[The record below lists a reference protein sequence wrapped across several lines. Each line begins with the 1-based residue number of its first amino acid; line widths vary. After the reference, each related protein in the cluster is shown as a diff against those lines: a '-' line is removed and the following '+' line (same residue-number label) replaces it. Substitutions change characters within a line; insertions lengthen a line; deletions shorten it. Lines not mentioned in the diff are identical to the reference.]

1 MYQFNNKMLIASI
14 CVCSVPYSYADQNH
28 VSIDIVGDK
37 RCITSNGLPDH
48 STGKFPNSGNPNRIS
63 SQSIKLCVSTNPV
76 KGAVAQPARGS
87 VGVAL
92 NGVQMRPGTADYYDP
107 SSQRGFS
114 RDRSSGWN
122 LEGLGAR
129 TLLGMDNNNAHVD
142 NRGLYHYH
150 GVAPVVAKNLK
161 DNLIGYAADGFPI
174 YYLPQQYRSSHQLKQ
189 GVRPS
194 GPGGK
199 YDGTYN
205 EDWQYVK
212 GSGNLDQC
220 NGTYINGKYSY
231 FATDNY
237 PFFPRCLYGKI
248 SNDFVNERGQQ
259 ERGNHSKAIR
269 KGARKAPAEALRACR
284 SKSTGDF
291 CAFNPP
297 HSNRSLKGKCQTT
310 PANQLACRPKR

>member
-1 MYQFNNKMLIASI
+1 MFKLNKKTLITSF
-14 CVCSVPYSYADQNH
+14 CVCSVPFVYADQNR

-37 RCITSNGLPDH
+37 RCIVSNGLPDH
-48 STGKFPNSGNPNRIS
+48 STGKFPNSGNPNSIS

-76 KGAVAQPARGS
+76 KGQVAQPVRGS

-107 SSQRGFS
+107 SSHRGFS

-174 YYLPQQYRSSHQLKQ
+174 YYLPQQYHSSHQLKQ
-189 GVRPS
+189 GTRPN

-205 EDWQYVK
+205 EDWRYVK

-220 NGTYINGKYSY
+220 NGTFINGQYSY
-231 FATDNY
+231 FATDSY
-237 PFFPRCLYGKI
+237 PFFPRCLYGKV
-248 SNDFVNERGQQ
+248 SNDFISARAQQ
-259 ERGNHSKAIR
+259 GRNSNSKPAR
-269 KGARKAPAEALRACR
+269 NGTRKAPAQAIKACNA
-284 SKSTGDF
+284 KQAGDRCSF
-291 CAFNPP
+291 SSQ
-297 HSNRSLKGKCQTT
+297 HSNRSIKGKCHKT
-310 PANQLACRPKR
+310 PANQVACRPQR